1 MDSEFLFGA
10 LALVLL
16 VYAMYA
22 LSIYGDKK
30 SVQKRL
36 QKTELE
42 FRVGYWG
49 ETYHAWHGEFFYSNA
64 LCRGYLANVCHDELK
79 GGEMV
84 RATPENFDTQIG
96 LWCLNAKRV
105 DPPQDNLTAK
115 LLQHN
120 RGHDWL
126 AYVANPHGI
135 VVLQHVNNSVSGESG
150 PKAGDKVKV
159 VYNDRGELSIRLS

>member
-1 MDSEFLFGA
+1 MDSEFLLGA

-42 FRVGYWG
+42 FRVGCWSK
-49 ETYHAWHGEFFYSNA
+49 TCHAWCGEFFDCNV
-64 LCRGYLANVCHDELK
+64 LCRGYLANVCYDELK

-105 DPPQDNLTAK
+105 DAPQDNLTAK
-115 LLQHN
+115 LLKHN

-126 AYVANPHGI
+126 ADVANPHG
-135 VVLQHVNNSVSGESG
+135 VVLLQHVNNSVSGESG
-150 PKAGDKVKV
+150 PKAGDEVKV